1 MSDAHSA
8 ALPWGASS
16 SAVDAPV
23 APPAHTRALARP
35 DARWDPLI
43 ACLAAYILVAVGRIH
58 QVFPGLDVI
67 RPVALTGFLAL
78 VIFAFDHRADRR
90 LNLIPRGTSRWLLAL
105 LAWMVLS
112 IPTSLVLSESIGQVF
127 GNFSKTVLIFFVV
140 AAAVR
145 GGRDLERLAG
155 AYLFGAVLYALVV
168 LVRFDVGVTD
178 WRLGR
183 LYYYDAN
190 DFATFAVTA
199 MPMAIYFAHRGR
211 RLTVKLA
218 ALLGLGILCAAFV
231 NSGSRGGFLALM
243 AMGFYILMRYSTI
256 ALSRRVVAM
265 VVVLVAVL
273 GVASERYW
281 QQMGSILSDT
291 DYNKTDESGRLQI
304 WKRGV
309 GYMLS
314 RPIFGVGPNNFPVA
328 EGRMSAFAD
337 RQQWGVGVRWNA
349 PHNSFVQVGAENGLP
364 GLFFF
369 IAMLGSAL
377 AALRR
382 LARRPPPPGVF
393 HVASPQLIQALTA
406 SIIGFAVGAF
416 FLSLAYSELLYML
429 LAFAVGA
436 QKISRIRRPVPMPAQ
451 APATAA

>member
-1 MSDAHSA
+1 MMSDAHSA
-8 ALPWGASS
+8 ALPWTSPAAAI
-16 SAVDAPV
+16 AVSRPSY
-23 APPAHTRALARP
+23 TKTIGRP
-35 DARWDPLI
+35 DARWDALI
-43 ACLAAYILVAVGRIH
+43 VCLAAYILVAVGRIH
-58 QVFPGLDVI
+58 QVFPALDVV

-78 VIFAFDHRADRR
+78 VIFALDQRPDRR
-90 LNLIPRGTSRWLLAL
+90 LNLITGGTSRWLLAL
-105 LAWMVLS
+105 LAWMTLS
-112 IPTSLVLSESIGQVF
+112 IPTSLVLSESVGQVI

-155 AYLFGAVLYALVV
+155 AYLLGAVTYAAVV

-211 RLTVKLA
+211 RLSVRLMA
-218 ALLGLGILCAAFV
+218 MLGLGILCAAFV

-243 AMGFYILMRYSTI
+243 AMGLYILLRYSTI
-256 ALSRRVVAM
+256 ALSRRVVAV
-265 VVVLVAVL
+265 VVVLAAL
-273 GVASERYW
+273 LAVASERYW

-291 DYNKTDESGRLQI
+291 DYNKTEESGRLQI

-314 RPIFGVGPNNFPVA
+314 RPVFGVGANNFPVA

-349 PHNSFVQVGAENGLP
+349 PHNSFLQVGAENGVP
-364 GLFFF
+364 GLVFF
-369 IAMLGSAL
+369 IAMLASAL
-377 AALRR
+377 VALRR
-382 LARRPPPPGVF
+382 LARRPPPPGVT
-393 HVASPQLIQALTA
+393 HHASPQLIQALTA
-406 SIIGFAVGAF
+406 SIIGFVVGAF

-429 LAFAVGA
+429 LAFAAGA
-436 QKISRIRRPVPMPAQ
+436 QKIVRIKRPVPVQ

>member
-1 MSDAHSA
+1 M
-8 ALPWGASS
+8 LL
-16 SAVDAPV
+16 V
-23 APPAHTRALARP
+23 
-35 DARWDPLI
+35 
-43 ACLAAYILVAVGRIH
+43 CLAAYILFAVGRIH
-58 QVFPGLDVI
+58 QVFPALDVV
-67 RPVALTGFLAL
+67 RPVALTGALAIAFLA
-78 VIFAFDHRADRR
+78 FDQRGDRR
-90 LNLIPRGTSRWLLAL
+90 LNLVTRGTGRWLLAL
-105 LAWMVLS
+105 LAWMALS
-112 IPTSLVLSESIGQVF
+112 IPTSLVLSESFGQVV
-127 GNFSKTVLIFFVV
+127 GNFSKTVVIFFVV

-155 AYLFGAVLYALVV
+155 AYLFGAVLYAGVV

-211 RLTVKLA
+211 GLTVRLLA
-218 ALLGLGILCAAFV
+218 LAGLGILCAAFA
-231 NSGSRGGFLALM
+231 NSGSRGGFLALL
-243 AMGFYILMRYSTI
+243 ATGLFILVRYSTI
-256 ALSRRVVAM
+256 ALSRRVVVM
-265 VVVLVAVL
+265 VIMLVGLLA
-273 GVASERYW
+273 VASERYW

-291 DYNKTDESGRLQI
+291 DYNKTDESGRVQI

-314 RPIFGVGPNNFPVA
+314 NPVFGVGANNFPVA
-328 EGRMSAFAD
+328 EGRMSSMAD

-349 PHNSFVQVGAENGLP
+349 PHNSFLQVGAENGVP

-369 IAMLGSAL
+369 VAMIASAL
-377 AALRR
+377 LALRR
-382 LARRPPPPGVF
+382 LATRPPPPGVSG
-393 HVASPQLIQALTA
+393 HASPQLIQALTA
-406 SIIGFAVGAF
+406 SLIGFVVGAF

-436 QKISRIRRPVPMPAQ
+436 QKVARIRRPAPMPA
-451 APATAA
+451 PAALA